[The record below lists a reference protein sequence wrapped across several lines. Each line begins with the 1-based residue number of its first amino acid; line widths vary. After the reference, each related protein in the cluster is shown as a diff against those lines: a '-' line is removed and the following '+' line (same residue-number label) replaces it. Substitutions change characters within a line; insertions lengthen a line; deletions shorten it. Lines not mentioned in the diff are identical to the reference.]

1 MFDYKKHFLY
11 LGGGG
16 GAEPEPE
23 TPNLPTPVTTKEQYL
38 YAKVTGGDTSNLPT
52 PVTTEEQ
59 YLYALAMNGGGVS
72 AVTLYADSND
82 SPFMLYKDEA
92 LTQNFATADEA
103 IDFLEKHPLIR
114 VKFADGGQE
123 GYMLPVSYEWG
134 ENEDLEAYAVSVS
147 ASGEVTFFLYIG
159 EGPGSEIDPSSDN
172 DWA

>member
-1 MFDYKKHFLY
+1 MGNDAMKPRTRLAKFLAKIAGLY
-11 LGGGG
+11 EGDITPRTEIEKCLDQIAQSGGGG
-16 GAEPEPE
+16 G
-23 TPNLPTPVTTKEQYL
+23 
-38 YAKVTGGDTSNLPT
+38 
-52 PVTTEEQ
+52 
-59 YLYALAMNGGGVS
+59 GGGVS

-114 VKFADGGQE
+114 VKFADGGQD
-123 GYMLPVSYEWG
+123 GYMLPVSYDWG
-134 ENEDLEAYAVSVS
+134 GNEDLEAYAVSVS